1 VAAEPVHPLKLVSLL
16 LQYPERPLLEAIE
29 GLDLAEVEPLSRRQ
43 RVRLQAFLD
52 WWRPRSL
59 GELQR
64 AYVEE
69 FEFAKQRSLH
79 LTYHVHGDRRQRGLA
94 LLRLRQAYA
103 DAGFE
108 TDERELPDFLPMLL
122 EFAALHPSGREL
134 LEQNREAIE
143 LVSAGLR
150 EGGSAYA
157 DLLAVVTDAMPGLS
171 ARQVSRI
178 RRLASE
184 GPPSEEVGLEPFAPP
199 EMMPPAEE
207 ATR

>member
-1 VAAEPVHPLKLVSLL
+1 MAVDTVHSLKLVSLL
-16 LQYPERPLLEAIE
+16 LQYPEPPLREAVDA
-29 GLDLAEVEPLSRRQ
+29 LDLNEVAPLSRRQ
-43 RVRLQAFLD
+43 RARLEAFLE
-52 WWRPRSL
+52 WWRRRSL

-103 DAGFE
+103 EAGLE
-108 TDERELPDFLPMLL
+108 PDEAELPDFLPMML
-122 EFAALHPSGREL
+122 EFAALHPAGREI

-143 LVSAGLR
+143 LVAAGLR
-150 EGGSAYA
+150 EGGSPYA
-157 DLLAVVTDAMPGLS
+157 ELLGIVTDAMPGLS
-171 ARQVSRI
+171 ARQVKRI
-178 RRLASE
+178 KRLATE

-199 EMMPPAEE
+199 EVMPLRE
-207 ATR
+207 AIP